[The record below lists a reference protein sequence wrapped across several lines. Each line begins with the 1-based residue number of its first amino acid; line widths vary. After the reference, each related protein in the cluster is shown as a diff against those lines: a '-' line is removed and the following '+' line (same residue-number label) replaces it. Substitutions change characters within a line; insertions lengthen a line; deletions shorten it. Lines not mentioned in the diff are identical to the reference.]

1 MVASADFSFFQGYMT
16 DEYRFDL
23 TSTFY
28 CSTCKSLREDKTT
41 VTALT
46 SHPHPSQLFD
56 LSSQQER
63 ECPICRN
70 NIAPENLRAIRPAVG
85 IESLRACA
93 KEVSQAILSGRVGI
107 VEASREL
114 ACLGHTPDVM
124 NEEIHNVFVGACSES
139 DHLPIGAV
147 RDLWNPQVLEEKD
160 REIADIEA
168 RWKDRILAA
177 CKSILEEQR

>member
-1 MVASADFSFFQGYMT
+1 MVGSADFSFFKGFMT

-41 VTALT
+41 VTVPT
-46 SHPHPSQLFD
+46 SHPKHSQLFD

-63 ECPICRN
+63 KCPICGN
-70 NIAPENLRAIRPAVG
+70 NIAPENLRAIRPAVQ
-85 IESLRACA
+85 IESLRACT
-93 KEVSQAILSGRVGI
+93 KEVSQAVLSGRMGMI
-107 VEASREL
+107 EASREL
-114 ACLGHTPDVM
+114 ACLGHAPDVM
-124 NEEIHNVFVGACSES
+124 NEEIHKVFVGACIES
-139 DHLPIGAV
+139 DHLPTGAV

-160 REIADIEA
+160 REIANIEA
-168 RWKDRILAA
+168 RWKDRILVA